1 MKNDV
6 FNPRPNPSPTGG
18 GALTAR
24 TCSSG
29 QLRPLPPLEEG
40 TGMGVETMIS
50 DDKPIIP
57 HPPNIKERPM
67 AEPNILLTR
76 IDNRLIH
83 GQVGMTWTN
92 WLGANLVLVA
102 DDETAA
108 DPVQQNLMEMAI
120 AGNVGA
126 RFFTL
131 QKTIDVIH
139 KAASHQKI
147 FLVVRTPQNAL
158 ALVKGGVP
166 IKNINVGNLHYAEGK
181 KQIAKVI
188 SVTEDDIQT
197 FRELEALGIPCTAQ
211 GTPEDAKKPI
221 LSLID

>member
-1 MKNDV
+1 
-6 FNPRPNPSPTGG
+6 
-18 GALTAR
+18 
-24 TCSSG
+24 
-29 QLRPLPPLEEG
+29 
-40 TGMGVETMIS
+40 
-50 DDKPIIP
+50 
-57 HPPNIKERPM
+57 M

-102 DDETAA
+102 DDEIAA

-139 KAASHQKI
+139 KAAPSQKI

-158 ALVKGGVP
+158 TLIKGGVP
-166 IKNINVGNLHYAEGK
+166 IKEINVGNLHFAEGK
-181 KQIAKVI
+181 KQVSKVI